1 MTIEHRLYRAA
12 NEVRELPVEIPD
24 FAPAAAG
31 GTTRRL
37 LPTVVT
43 SLLFLVGAFAVL
55 ADDAAPN
62 ADSDL
67 VSSDVVIAAPSAAA
81 DQSAPDQPVR
91 LLTPREELVMIT
103 SLGQR
108 SPAPRTVAPA
118 QASTTAEAEN
128 RIPPG
133 AS

>member
-62 ADSDL
+62 KGA
-67 VSSDVVIAAPSAAA
+67 
-81 DQSAPDQPVR
+81 R
-91 LLTPREELVMIT
+91 REEPEYDIALNT
-103 SLGQR
+103 GWK
-108 SPAPRTVAPA
+108 
-118 QASTTAEAEN
+118 
-128 RIPPG
+128 G
-133 AS
+133 ALA